1 MEGIPVKCNNQG
13 RYWLKLPL
21 LWEVRGLTSVMFFQS
36 FQVTSCHKKRWK
48 FTSLFGYVQLAN
60 QLSYNPSNARSSK
73 FSHSLPQQSWVQTMH
88 GSLLLQT
95 PWIIFLLFN
104 FAQFFAMTFTSKIPG
119 ISELVLKLWDQTSHF
134 SLDSS
139 FILLSFHTFP
149 LSWIGKHYIIFENGL
164 EVGKSNLFAGIY
176 SIWIWQCKKKGFLK

>member
-1 MEGIPVKCNNQG
+1 MEV
-13 RYWLKLPL
+13 Y
-21 LWEVRGLTSVMFFQS
+21 F
-36 FQVTSCHKKRWK
+36 
-48 FTSLFGYVQLAN
+48 LFGYVQLAN
-60 QLSYNPSNARSSK
+60 QGSYNPSNARSSK

-95 PWIIFLLFN
+95 PWIIFLLCLTLV
-104 FAQFFAMTFTSKIPG
+104 QFFAMTFTSKIPG

-139 FILLSFHTFP
+139 FTLSSFHTFP
-149 LSWIGKHYIIFENGL
+149 YLELVKHYIIFENGL

-176 SIWIWQCKKKGFLK
+176 SIWIRQCKKKGLPQVTQQTSNVFEFTALWVIQYSFELFLPSFSVEFLLIALETKITC